1 MFNLSCLFYYW
12 FFPFLSWLCP
22 FLKSSNRFFWICLS
36 TFLCFVLLCS
46 DLKVVFKRIVYPVL
60 SCVNPAWVPWVFFP

>member
-1 MFNLSCLFYYW
+1 MLSFLEGPFRVQPFVPFLTLVFPFKFWLCLF
-12 FFPFLSWLCP
+12 LQN
-22 FLKSSNRFFWICLS
+22 SNRLFWVCPS

-60 SCVNPAWVPWVFFP
+60 SCF